1 MVLDRGPIS
10 AAAVI
15 VAAALASLGM
25 PACEAGVTP
34 ATTYDKEMSTFQSNG
49 FSTADA
55 LAGTTKPTFGV
66 VWTDPFQV
74 RPDVVMPP
82 GWAGSDLTLDN
93 PLSFSIHL
101 YRPPPPEAIVT
112 ITAPSGDEAELAFGE
127 IVVFDD
133 LDGDGTFSVSGPHAE
148 ITSDD
153 TYIAGSFQALVYVA
167 RPFSNVDMAFP
178 ILNAPF
184 TGYSIVDYACNG
196 LVSMAVSQRAMAT
209 FVPQP
214 SRVLP
219 EIRLCRRTHSP

>member
-1 MVLDRGPIS
+1 VVLDRNPIA

-15 VAAALASLGM
+15 VAGGLASLGV

-34 ATTYDKEMSTFQSNG
+34 ATTYDKEMSTFQSNNLAA
-49 FSTADA
+49 TDA
-55 LAGTTKPTFGV
+55 LAGTKKPTFGV

-74 RPDVVMPP
+74 RPDIVMPA
-82 GWAGSDLTLDN
+82 GWAGSNLTFDN
-93 PLSFSIHL
+93 LGNFSIYL

-112 ITAPSGDEAELAFGE
+112 ITAPSRDEAELAFGE
-127 IVVFDD
+127 MVVFDD

-148 ITSDD
+148 ITSGD
-153 TYIAGSFQALVYVA
+153 TYLAGSYQALVYVA

-184 TGYSIVDYACNG
+184 AGYSIIDYACSG
-196 LVSMAVSQRAMAT
+196 LVSMSVSQRAMAT
-209 FVPQP
+209 FVAQP
-214 SRVLP
+214 SQILP